1 MNRERGF
8 TLIELMIVVAI
19 IAILAGVLIPNF
31 VHARAQ
37 TATAACESNLRAIAT
52 AAELYFTD
60 NQAYPATT
68 ATVDRTFGSAN
79 GAASGTYLNN
89 TPIDPAATTSGR
101 YAFTNDGSPAT
112 PHYTITCPGLH
123 DPVSLAKVSG
133 NGTVAAGLTF
143 ASDSGLGVSG
153 K

>member
-1 MNRERGF
+1 MQHKRGF

-19 IAILAGVLIPNF
+19 IAVLAGVLIPNF

-37 TATAACESNLRAIAT
+37 TATAACEANLRAIAT

-60 NQAYPATT
+60 NQAYPSTT
-68 ATVDRTFGSAN
+68 SAVDRSFGTTN
-79 GAASGTYLNN
+79 GAPLGTYLNN
-89 TPIDPAATTSGR
+89 TPLDPAAATASAR
-101 YAFTNDGSPAT
+101 YAFTNDGTSAV

-123 DPVSLAKVSG
+123 DPISLAKIGG
-133 NGTVAAGLTF
+133 NGSTAQAIVFT
-143 ASDSGLGVSG
+143 SDSGLGV

>member
-1 MNRERGF
+1 MHHKRGF

-19 IAILAGVLIPNF
+19 IAVLAGVLIPNF
-31 VHARAQ
+31 VHARSQ

-68 ATVDRTFGSAN
+68 AAVDRTFGAAG
-79 GAASGTYLNN
+79 GAAAGTYLNN
-89 TPIDPAATTSGR
+89 TPIDPAATTTAR
-101 YAFTNDGSPAT
+101 YTFTNDGTPAA
-112 PHYTITCPGLH
+112 PHYTITCPALH
-123 DPVSLAKVSG
+123 DPVSLTKVGGSG
-133 NGTVAAGLTF
+133 TTAQALTF
-143 ASDSGLGVSG
+143 TSDSGLGVAG